1 MTRKQPNSW
10 RSLNRRL
17 NAMTEDEVKAALD
30 AELVGDRRVTVV
42 ERLHQRFSALR
53 ATRERLQL
61 MSEVQHAHAVQPLPH
76 AQPPRTDRA
85 GT

>member
-17 NAMTEDEVKAALD
+17 NAMTEDEVKAALV
-30 AELVGDRRVTVV
+30 AELDGERRVTVV

-53 ATRERLQL
+53 ATRERLEL
-61 MSEVQHAHAVQPLPH
+61 MTEIQHEN
-76 AQPPRTDRA
+76 AQPIPNP
-85 GT
+85 

>member
-17 NAMTEDEVKAALD
+17 NAMTEDEVKAALV
-30 AELVGDRRVTVV
+30 AEIDGERRVTVV

-53 ATRERLQL
+53 ATRERLEL
-61 MSEVQHAHAVQPLPH
+61 MTEIQRETTEPVSNP
-76 AQPPRTDRA
+76 
-85 GT
+85 

>member
-17 NAMTEDEVKAALD
+17 NAMTEDEVKAALV
-30 AELVGDRRVTVV
+30 AEIDGERRVTVV

-53 ATRERLQL
+53 ATRERLEL
-61 MSEVQHAHAVQPLPH
+61 MTEIQHET
-76 AQPPRTDRA
+76 AQPIPNP
-85 GT
+85 

>member
-17 NAMTEDEVKAALD
+17 NAMTEDEVKAALV
-30 AELVGDRRVTVV
+30 AEIDGERRVTVV

-53 ATRERLQL
+53 ATRERLEL
-61 MSEVQHAHAVQPLPH
+61 MTEIQRENTQPIPN
-76 AQPPRTDRA
+76 P
-85 GT
+85 